1 MSYQEKEKAL
11 RIMEALSAVDEDLL
25 ARCEDSGVKKVVLF
39 HKYTKVLAACAA
51 CLVLGIG
58 LLATRDMVNWS
69 GMSASENTAE
79 PMQGIATDGMMNA
92 DSVKQEAE
100 SSAEE
105 SVLGD
110 VSLENAYEGGNK
122 HIPGELA
129 GMDSAGCPVD
139 NRENLT
145 LEEAR
150 CQALVGEYLPLNVP
164 DGYVLESA
172 KGSAADSDAKEVI
185 VCFSRGMDT
194 IVIHVTDKYG
204 SEESKQQLEERMA
217 DLENAE
223 SYNVHLYEIP
233 YAETVPEEYQES
245 FYNPVFRVEDMTREL
260 VEARMKIVADAGDT
274 DTPRG
279 NLAIL
284 YDNGV
289 CVEINADATVEEVWT
304 MIQSIEP

>member
-1 MSYQEKEKAL
+1 MHFNDREEIIAL
-11 RIMEALSAVDEDLL
+11 TPQWKGERLPDGRPKVDVKYLRAL
-25 ARCEDSGVKKVVLF
+25 K
-39 HKYTKVLAACAA
+39 
-51 CLVLGIG
+51 
-58 LLATRDMVNWS
+58 
-69 GMSASENTAE
+69 
-79 PMQGIATDGMMNA
+79 
-92 DSVKQEAE
+92 
-100 SSAEE
+100 
-105 SVLGD
+105 
-110 VSLENAYEGGNK
+110 
-122 HIPGELA
+122 
-129 GMDSAGCPVD
+129 
-139 NRENLT
+139 NLT

-172 KGSAADSDAKEVI
+172 KGSAADSDAKEVT

-194 IVIHVTDKYG
+194 IVIHVTDKYA

-217 DLENAE
+217 DLENVE
-223 SYNVHLYEIP
+223 SYNVHVYEIP
-233 YAETVPEEYQES
+233 YAETVPEEYQAS

-289 CVEINADATVEEVWT
+289 CVEINADATAEEVWA

>member
-1 MSYQEKEKAL
+1 MSYREKEKAL

-25 ARCEDSGVKKVVLF
+25 ARCEDSGAKKVVPF
-39 HKYTKVLAACAA
+39 YKYTKVMAACAA

-69 GMSASENTAE
+69 GMTASENTAE
-79 PMQGIATDGMMNA
+79 PMQEIATDGMMNA
-92 DSVKQEAE
+92 NSVKQETE

-139 NRENLT
+139 NREKLT

-150 CQALVGEYLPLNVP
+150 SQAVVGGYLPLTVP

-172 KGSAADSDAKEVI
+172 QGSAAGSNAKEVT

-194 IVIHVTDKYG
+194 ILIHVTDKYA

-233 YAETVPEEYQES
+233 YAETVPEEYQAS
-245 FYNPVFRVEDMTREL
+245 FYNPVFRVEDMTQEL
-260 VEARMKIVADAGDT
+260 VEARMKTVADAGDT

-279 NLAIL
+279 NFAIL

-289 CVEINADATVEEVWT
+289 CVEINADATAEEVWA
-304 MIQSIEP
+304 MYLSIAP